1 MTEAASLQVVDAETL
16 RAWLVDGREL
26 ALLDAREEGVFFQQ
40 HLFHAANVPLSKL
53 ELLLGD
59 LVPRFDTRLVW
70 CDGEPGDRSTG
81 LAARAAARAAELG
94 WTNQFVLTGGI
105 AAWAAAGGE
114 LYGGI
119 NVPSKAFG
127 EFVEHRYGTPR
138 LPAAEVAA
146 LLDSDADVVVLDSR
160 PLPEFQR
167 MSIPTGIDCPGA
179 ELVHR
184 VKELVHDP
192 DTLVVVN
199 CAGRTRSILG
209 AQSLINAG
217 LENRVVALEN
227 GTMGWQL
234 AGLEIATAAQQTAPA
249 PSASSRAWAQAQV
262 ADVRARFDVQIIDES
277 TLELW
282 LADNTRTTYLL
293 DVRSPEEFLA
303 NHRPGTA
310 NAPGGQLVQATDTY
324 VATRNARLVLLD
336 DDGVRASMTAS
347 WLRQMGWNDAVVLE
361 PAPRTGESGPA
372 EGSRWLPDPLDPITA
387 ADLVAGARPNAVILD
402 LSSSLTY
409 RRRGHVP
416 GAHWV
421 VRSRLEQ
428 AADIIGSATDIVV
441 TSSDGAQA
449 ALAAPDIARRWP
461 QSKVSVLVGGNR
473 AWTEAGGEVEIGLT
487 SPTTATDDIWYK
499 PYDHDDGEAERHMQD
514 YLTWEVALVEQLD
527 RDPTVRFPEFGV

>member
-1 MTEAASLQVVDAETL
+1 MNELGSLQVVDGETL
-16 RAWLVDGREL
+16 RAWLIDGEEL

-70 CDGEPGDRSTG
+70 CDDGASG
-81 LAARAAARAAELG
+81 LAGRAASRASALG
-94 WTNQFVLTGGI
+94 WTNQFVLTGGT

-138 LPAAEVAA
+138 LQAAEVAA
-146 LLDSDADVVVLDSR
+146 LLDSDADVIVLDSR
-160 PLPEFQR
+160 PLPEYRR
-167 MSIPTGIDCPGA
+167 MSIPSGIDCPGA
-179 ELVHR
+179 ELVPR

-234 AGLEIATAAQQTAPA
+234 AGFDIETAAEQTAPP
-249 PSASSRAWAQAQV
+249 PSESSRAWAQE
-262 ADVRARFDVQIIDES
+262 RAAEIRTRFGVQIIDES
-277 TLELW
+277 TLQAW
-282 LADNTRTTYLL
+282 LADTGRTTYLL
-293 DVRSPEEFLA
+293 DVRSPEEFEA
-303 NHRPGTA
+303 DHRPGTA

-361 PAPRTGESGPA
+361 PAPRTGASGLPS
-372 EGSRWLPDPLDPITA
+372 GSRWSPDPLHPIDVA
-387 ADLVAGARPNAVILD
+387 EFLAGARPHVTVLD
-402 LSSSLTY
+402 FSSSLSY
-409 RRRGHVP
+409 RRRGHIP

-421 VRSRLEQ
+421 VRSRLAE
-428 AADIIGSATDIVV
+428 ASEAIGSLADAKADIVV
-441 TSSDGAQA
+441 TSSDGVMAV
-449 ALAAPDIARRWP
+449 LAAPDVARRWP
-461 QSKVSVLVGGNR
+461 DAKVSVLVGGNR
-473 AWTEAGGEVEIGLT
+473 AWVEAGGEVETGLT

-499 PYDHDDGEAERHMQD
+499 PYDHDDGEAERHMQE

-527 RDPTVRFPEFGV
+527 RDPTVHFPDFD